1 MRIVRICGLSHN
13 PNVTLYE
20 NYADEIGR
28 LIASGTL
35 RAGDPLP
42 SVRQARASRG
52 ISASTVFQAYHLL
65 EARGLVRA
73 RPRSGYFVLPR
84 PLLREAPPP
93 SRPLAGSH
101 SVAVSEL
108 VFEVLSA
115 VKSREIAP
123 LGSAF
128 PSPELFPLEALRR
141 AMNAGMRKLKPWSTV
156 DDLPPGHEPLR
167 RQIARR
173 YLHLGMSVTPEQIV
187 LSNGALDGLN
197 LCLQAVTKP
206 GDAVVVES
214 PCFYAALQALERL
227 GLKAIEVATDSATGI
242 DLAALA
248 RLLERRKPQAV
259 WLMTSFQ
266 NPLGSLMPNDKKRA
280 LVELLARHQAP
291 LIEDDVYAELYHGDA
306 APLPAKAFDTEGL
319 VLHCSSFSKSLAPG
333 YRVGWALPGRYA
345 ERVAR
350 LKLMTSLSGS
360 IPAQAALAEYLQ
372 DGAFDRHLAQMRRR
386 LQTQQ
391 QQMLAALEQHFPA
404 GTRLTRPLGGYFV
417 WVELPPQIDALALH
431 RAAARDA
438 ISLAP
443 GPMFSARAEFRHCL
457 RLNTGHPWT
466 PQIEQAIATLGRLAH
481 GLC

>member
-1 MRIVRICGLSHN
+1 MK
-13 PNVTLYE
+13 LYE
-20 NYADEIGR
+20 DYADEITR

-52 ISASTVFQAYHLL
+52 ISASTVFQAYYLL
-65 EARGLVRA
+65 EARGLVQA
-73 RPRSGYFVLPR
+73 RPRSGYYVLPDAT
-84 PLLREAPPP
+84 LRQAPPP
-93 SRPLAGSH
+93 SQPRPGRH
-101 SVAVSEL
+101 SVAISEL
-108 VFEVLSA
+108 VFDVLSA
-115 VKSREIAP
+115 VRSRDIAP

-141 AMNAGMRKLKPWSTV
+141 SLNAGMRRLRPWSTV

-173 YLHLGMSVTPEQIV
+173 YLRLGMGVTPEQIV

-197 LCLQAVTKP
+197 LCLQAVTQP

-227 GLKAIEVATDSATGI
+227 GLKAIEVATDSTTGI
-242 DLAALA
+242 DLDALA
-248 RLLERRKPQAV
+248 HVLERSAPRAV

-280 LVELLARHQAP
+280 LVELLARHQVP
-291 LIEDDVYAELYHGDA
+291 LIEDDVYAELYHGEQ
-306 APLPAKAFDTEGL
+306 APLPAKAFDIEGL

-372 DGAFDRHLAQMRRR
+372 DGAFDRHLAQMRRKLADQQRR
-386 LQTQQ
+386 L
-391 QQMLAALEQHFPA
+391 LAAVAQHFPH
-404 GTRLTRPLGGYFV
+404 GTRMTRPLGGYFV
-417 WVELPPQIDALALH
+417 WLELPPQIDALALH
-431 RAAARDA
+431 RAAGQEA

-443 GPMFSARAEFRHCL
+443 GPMFSARAEFRNCV

-466 PQIEQAIATLGRLAH
+466 AQIEQAVATLGRLAKAQA
-481 GLC
+481 G